1 MERYS
6 VLTDWKNIVKM
17 FTLPK
22 AIYRFNAIAI
32 NIPMAFFFIE
42 IEKKIL
48 KFVWKHRRFQIAKAI
63 LKKKKKAGSITRPDL
78 KVYYKAIVI
87 KTVWYWQKSRHI
99 DEENR
104 IESPEINPY
113 MYGQLIYDRG
123 AKNIQWG
130 EDSLFNIWW
139 WEN

>member
-1 MERYS
+1 MTI
-6 VLTDWKNIVKM
+6 L
-17 FTLPK
+17 LK
-22 AIYRFNAIAI
+22 ATYRFNAI
-32 NIPMAFFFIE
+32 PMKSPMSFFTELEQI
-42 IEKKIL
+42 IL
-48 KFVWKHRRFQIAKAI
+48 KFVWPQIAQTI